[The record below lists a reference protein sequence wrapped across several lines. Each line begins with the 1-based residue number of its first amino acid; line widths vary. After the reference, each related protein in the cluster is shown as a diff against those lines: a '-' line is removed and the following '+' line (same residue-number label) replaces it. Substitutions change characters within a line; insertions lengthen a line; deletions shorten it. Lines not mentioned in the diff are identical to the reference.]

1 MEVNVTICLL
11 KDSHGNKDVVSFS
24 DSCDNV
30 FVGRLRDKEGNPAPF
45 GREAY
50 HLEGFCIRNAVELKT
65 IVVNDDFDKLWEK
78 E

>member
-30 FVGRLRDKEGNPAPF
+30 FVGRLKG
-45 GREAY
+45 
-50 HLEGFCIRNAVELKT
+50 
-65 IVVNDDFDKLWEK
+65 
-78 E
+78 